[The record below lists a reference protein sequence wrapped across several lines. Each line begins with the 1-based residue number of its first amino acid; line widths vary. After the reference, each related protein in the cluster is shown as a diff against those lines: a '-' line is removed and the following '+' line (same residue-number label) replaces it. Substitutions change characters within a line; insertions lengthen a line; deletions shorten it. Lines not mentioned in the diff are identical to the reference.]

1 MNPITKLKYIKELSG
16 YLKQDIQKLPIREK
30 LATIKRMRELIQLLS
45 GVSVKPANQPA
56 QPANQAQEKAENAD
70 LEFIQKVIS
79 GEIEPSQETL
89 QRMGSIVQKYEDKKD
104 VSDKVSQ
111 ALNTWLEFLL
121 NKADGLM

>member
-1 MNPITKLKYIKELSG
+1 MNPVTKLKYIKELSG
-16 YLKQDIQKLPIREK
+16 YLKQDIKKLPIREK

-45 GVSVKPANQPA
+45 GAAVKPQDQAVNQT
-56 QPANQAQEKAENAD
+56 QEAAENAD

-104 VSDKVSQ
+104 MSDKVSQ
-111 ALNTWLEFLL
+111 ALNAWLEFLL
-121 NKADGLM
+121 AKADGLM

>member
-45 GVSVKPANQPA
+45 GVGIKPQDQTVNQT
-56 QPANQAQEKAENAD
+56 QENAD

-104 VSDKVSQ
+104 MSDKVSQ
-111 ALNTWLEFLL
+111 ALNAWLEFLL
-121 NKADGLM
+121 AKADGLM

>member
-45 GVSVKPANQPA
+45 GVGVKPQDQTVNQT
-56 QPANQAQEKAENAD
+56 QESTENAD

-104 VSDKVSQ
+104 MSDKVSQ
-111 ALNTWLEFLL
+111 ALNAWLEFLL
-121 NKADGLM
+121 AKADGLM

>member
-16 YLKQDIQKLPIREK
+16 YLKQDIKKLPIREK

-45 GVSVKPANQPA
+45 GVGIKPQDQTVNQT
-56 QPANQAQEKAENAD
+56 QESTENAD

-104 VSDKVSQ
+104 MSDKVSQ
-111 ALNTWLEFLL
+111 ALNAWLEFLL
-121 NKADGLM
+121 AKADGLM

>member
-16 YLKQDIQKLPIREK
+16 YLKQDIKKLPIREK

-45 GVSVKPANQPA
+45 GVGIKPQDQTVNQT
-56 QPANQAQEKAENAD
+56 QESTENAD

-89 QRMGSIVQKYEDKKD
+89 QRMASIVQKYQDKKD
-104 VSDKVSQ
+104 MSDKVSQ
-111 ALNTWLEFLL
+111 ALNAWFEFLL
-121 NKADGLM
+121 AKADGLM

>member
-16 YLKQDIQKLPIREK
+16 YLKQDIKKLPIREK
-30 LATIKRMRELIQLLS
+30 LATIKRMRELIYLLS
-45 GVSVKPANQPA
+45 GAAVKPQDQAVNQT
-56 QPANQAQEKAENAD
+56 QEAAENAD

-104 VSDKVSQ
+104 MSDKVSQ
-111 ALNTWLEFLL
+111 ALNAWLEFLL
-121 NKADGLM
+121 AKADGLM

>member
-45 GVSVKPANQPA
+45 GAAVKPQDQAVNQT
-56 QPANQAQEKAENAD
+56 QEAAENAD

-104 VSDKVSQ
+104 MSDKVSQ
-111 ALNTWLEFLL
+111 ALNAWLEFLL
-121 NKADGLM
+121 AKADGLM

>member
-16 YLKQDIQKLPIREK
+16 YLKQDIKKLPIREK

-45 GVSVKPANQPA
+45 GVGIKPQDQTVNQTK
-56 QPANQAQEKAENAD
+56 ESTENAD

-89 QRMGSIVQKYEDKKD
+89 QRMASIVQKYQDKKD
-104 VSDKVSQ
+104 MSDKVSQ
-111 ALNTWLEFLL
+111 ALNAWFEFLL
-121 NKADGLM
+121 AKADGLM

>member
-45 GVSVKPANQPA
+45 GVGIKPQDQTVNQT
-56 QPANQAQEKAENAD
+56 QESTENAD

-104 VSDKVSQ
+104 MSDKVSQ
-111 ALNTWLEFLL
+111 ALNAWLEFLL
-121 NKADGLM
+121 AKADGLM

>member
-16 YLKQDIQKLPIREK
+16 YLKQEIKKLPIREK

-45 GVSVKPANQPA
+45 GAAVKPQ
-56 QPANQAQEKAENAD
+56 NQAVNQTQEATENAD

-89 QRMGSIVQKYEDKKD
+89 QRMGSIVQKYQDKKD
-104 VSDKVSQ
+104 MSDKVSQ
-111 ALNTWLEFLL
+111 ALNAWLEFLL
-121 NKADGLM
+121 AKADGLM

>member
-1 MNPITKLKYIKELSG
+1 MNPVTKLKYIKELSG
-16 YLKQDIQKLPIREK
+16 YLKQDNKKLPIREK

-45 GVSVKPANQPA
+45 GAAVKPQDQAVNQT
-56 QPANQAQEKAENAD
+56 QEAAENAD

-104 VSDKVSQ
+104 MSDKVSQ
-111 ALNTWLEFLL
+111 ALNAWLEFLL
-121 NKADGLM
+121 AKADGLM

>member
-16 YLKQDIQKLPIREK
+16 YLKQEIKKLPIREK

-45 GVSVKPANQPA
+45 GVGIKPQDQTVNQT
-56 QPANQAQEKAENAD
+56 QESTENAD

-89 QRMGSIVQKYEDKKD
+89 QRMDSIVQKYQDKKD
-104 VSDKVSQ
+104 MSDKVSQ
-111 ALNTWLEFLL
+111 ALNAWLEFLL
-121 NKADGLM
+121 AKADGLM

>member
-16 YLKQDIQKLPIREK
+16 YLKQDIKKLPIREK

-45 GVSVKPANQPA
+45 GAAVKPQDQAVNQT
-56 QPANQAQEKAENAD
+56 QEAAENAD

-104 VSDKVSQ
+104 MSDKVSQ
-111 ALNTWLEFLL
+111 ALNAWLEFLL
-121 NKADGLM
+121 AKADGLM

>member
-1 MNPITKLKYIKELSG
+1 MNPVTKLKYIKELSG
-16 YLKQDIQKLPIREK
+16 YLKQDIKKLPIREK

-45 GVSVKPANQPA
+45 GAAVKPQDQAVNQT
-56 QPANQAQEKAENAD
+56 QEAAENAD

-104 VSDKVSQ
+104 MSDKVSQ
-111 ALNTWLEFLL
+111 ALNAWLEFLL
-121 NKADGLM
+121 AKADGVM

>member
-16 YLKQDIQKLPIREK
+16 YLKQEIKKLPIREK

-45 GVSVKPANQPA
+45 GVGIKPQDQTVNQT
-56 QPANQAQEKAENAD
+56 QESTENAD

-89 QRMGSIVQKYEDKKD
+89 QRMASIVQKYQDKKD
-104 VSDKVSQ
+104 MSDKVSQ
-111 ALNTWLEFLL
+111 ALNAWLEFLL
-121 NKADGLM
+121 AKADGLM

>member
-16 YLKQDIQKLPIREK
+16 YLKQDIKKLPIREK

-45 GVSVKPANQPA
+45 GVGIKPQDQTVNQT
-56 QPANQAQEKAENAD
+56 QESTENAD

-89 QRMGSIVQKYEDKKD
+89 QRMASIVQKYQDKKD
-104 VSDKVSQ
+104 MSDKVSQ
-111 ALNTWLEFLL
+111 ALNAWLEFLL
-121 NKADGLM
+121 AKADGLM